1 MMPELSLH
9 VSRAEAAERH
19 RQFHQR
25 IKDAADRHAAKIAAQ
40 RDAAQEVI
48 LARAIEA
55 PIVEAP
61 IVEAPK
67 PPLVSIEEWRDKQ
80 MSKYEVKVKHD
91 LDIGT
96 VDVKRVQRAVAEEYC
111 ISIVDMFSRRR
122 DYKAV
127 LPRHV
132 AFYLSKKLT
141 LLSLPAIGRRFG
153 GRDHTTVLHGVKKI
167 ARMMEAN
174 LVFAAQVEALKS
186 KLEAGR

>member
-1 MMPELSLH
+1 MMSELSLH

-55 PIVEAP
+55 PIIED
-61 IVEAPK
+61 PK
-67 PPLVSIEEWRDKQ
+67 PPLVLIEEWRDKQ

-96 VDVKRVQRAVAEEYC
+96 VNVKRVQRAVAEEYC
-111 ISIVDMFSRRR
+111 ISIVDMFSHRR
-122 DYKAV
+122 DHKVV

-153 GRDHTTVLHGVKKI
+153 GRDHTTVMHGVKKI
-167 ARMMEAN
+167 ERMMGAD
-174 LVFAAQVEALKS
+174 LVFAAKVEALKS